1 MPIEKLTYT
10 KGERFAEIAAAVI
23 TACSA
28 AGYIVL
34 MALEKA
40 SAGEAILMILSTLIV
55 YGVCTLCSTAP
66 QHTNVFTHPERCSEK
81 QLRNARRGFII
92 GKMLFVAVMLAVASI
107 GGINA

>member
-10 KGERFAEIAAAVI
+10 KGEKFAEIAAAVI
-23 TACSA
+23 VACSV
-28 AGYIVL
+28 AGYVVL
-34 MALEKA
+34 MALENA
-40 SAGEAILMILSTLIV
+40 SAGVAILMILSTLLV

-66 QHTNVFTHPERCSEK
+66 QHANVFIHPENCTEK

-92 GKMLFVAVMLAVASI
+92 GKIVFVIVMLAVTAM